1 MLQVIGGALV
11 AACFWTMVTVIAF
24 AATKGE

>member
-11 AACFWTMVTVIAF
+11 AACFWSMVTTIALF
-24 AATKGE
+24 ASKGE